1 MSVSMTIPDLQSPPD
16 MSKVRNLLIVKLSS
30 IGDVVHALP
39 VSAALKETHPHL
51 KISWVVERMADPIV
65 QGNPYLEEVITLP
78 ADWRK
83 NRMSIGSARLF
94 AEIRKELRARRFDAV
109 IDLQGLSKSA
119 LIAWASGAKYRYG
132 YDWLR
137 ELAPFL
143 LQRIPRQPESVHVVD
158 QFMDVAR
165 YLGAKNTTIKF
176 PLSIPPDEEKRAL
189 DLLEHAGMDLKHPF
203 LVVNPSSGGGGNKG
217 WGAEKFSAFIDS
229 FTSKTG
235 LQIVLIGGNG
245 DVEEEKSILSR
256 TKWNPSSVVGKTNLK
271 QMMAILK
278 HCHLHLCGD
287 TGSAHVA
294 AALGTPVISLFGRSN
309 PERLAPYGQ
318 FQNVIHH
325 REMCKEAC
333 RRFHETAPINSKQK
347 CLSPPPACIASIT
360 VEEVVAKAIKLLE
373 DKGIEHR

>member
-1 MSVSMTIPDLQSPPD
+1 MSVSMTNQNLRNPPD
-16 MSKVRNLLIVKLSS
+16 MFKVRHLLIVKLSS

-39 VSAALKETHPHL
+39 VSAALKETYPHL
-51 KISWVVERMADPIV
+51 KISWVVEQMAAPIV

-83 NRMSIGSARLF
+83 NRMSMRSAWLF
-94 AEIRKELRARRFDAV
+94 TDIRKELRARRFDVA

-119 LIAWASGAKYRYG
+119 LIAWASGAKFRYG

-143 LQRIPRQPESVHVVD
+143 VQRIPRHPESVHIVD

-165 YLGAKNTTIKF
+165 YLGANNTKIQF
-176 PLSIPPDEEKRAL
+176 PLCIPPEEEKSAL
-189 DLLEHAGMDLKHPF
+189 DLLERAGLDLNHPY
-203 LVVNPSSGGGGNKG
+203 LVINPSSGGGGNKG
-217 WGAEKFSAFIDS
+217 WGGEKFSAFIDA

-235 LQIVLIGGNG
+235 LQIVLIGGHG

-278 HCHLHLCGD
+278 HCALHLCGD

-294 AALGTPVISLFGRSN
+294 AALETPVISLFGRSN
-309 PERLAPYGQ
+309 PDRLAPYGQ
-318 FQNVIHH
+318 SQNVIHH

-333 RRFHETAPINSKQK
+333 RRFHETAPINSKQQ
-347 CLSPPPACIASIT
+347 CLSPPPACIAAIT
-360 VEEVVAKAIKLLE
+360 VDEVVDKAIKLLE
-373 DKGIEHR
+373 GKGIEGL